1 MKNRGLFAIFAMA
14 IGYILGLLTAPCK
27 GTETREKL
35 KDNIDSFKENPK
47 ETIEDIYKR
56 ILEKI
61 DEFSLEDIN
70 SSDEK
75 ISEEDIV
82 IGKTFDIGEKEQ

>member
-1 MKNRGLFAIFAMA
+1 MRNRGLFAIFAIA

-27 GTETREKL
+27 GKETREKL

-47 ETIEDIYKR
+47 DTIEDIYKR

-82 IGKTFDIGEKEQ
+82 IGKTFDIGEKKQ

>member
-1 MKNRGLFAIFAMA
+1 MKNRGLFALFAMA

-35 KDNIDSFKENPK
+35 KENIDSFKENPK
-47 ETIEDIYKR
+47 DTIEDIYKR

-82 IGKTFDIGEKEQ
+82 IGKTFDIGENN